1 MHDHDRF
8 DRRSNRP
15 RSGALHPLVF
25 KLILALTALLV
36 IASWAFVGAGYGTFS
51 FVVVTAF
58 AVITVGLTLALYR
71 IWSHRPHGRP
81 PRFADWAHGDME
93 LWQGR
98 VKASDATIIALLP
111 IAAVAIG
118 MVLFAIVHHIAVG

>member
-8 DRRSNRP
+8 DRQSNRP

-36 IASWAFVGAGYGTFS
+36 IASWAFVGTGYGAFS
-51 FVVVTAF
+51 LVVVSAF
-58 AVITVGLTLALYR
+58 AAITVGLTLALYR
-71 IWSHRPHGRP
+71 IWSHRPHGRA
-81 PRFADWAHGDME
+81 PRFSDWAHGDME

-111 IAAVAIG
+111 IAAVAFG
-118 MVLFAIVHHIAVG
+118 MVLFAIALQLAV

>member
-1 MHDHDRF
+1 MHHHDQF
-8 DRRSNRP
+8 DRQSNRP
-15 RSGALHPLVF
+15 RSSTLHPLVF

-36 IASWAFVGAGYGTFS
+36 IASWAFVGGGYGAFS

-71 IWSHRPHGRP
+71 IWSHHPHGRA
-81 PRFADWAHGDME
+81 PRFSDWAHGEME

-98 VKASDATIIALLP
+98 TKASSAATIALLP

>member
-1 MHDHDRF
+1 MHDHD
-8 DRRSNRP
+8 RSNRP
-15 RSGALHPLVF
+15 RSNALHPLVY

-58 AVITVGLTLALYR
+58 AAITVGLMLSLNHIWR
-71 IWSHRPHGRP
+71 IWSHRPLGRSGSF
-81 PRFADWAHGDME
+81 RDWAHGEME

-98 VKASDATIIALLP
+98 LKASDAAIMTLLP
-111 IAAVAIG
+111 IAAVAVG
-118 MVLFAIVHHIAVG
+118 MVLFAIVHHLAVG